1 MSAITFSQ
9 RGFVI
14 RCRARDLPSLLAS
27 LREKYGEAVIF
38 WGKNILKQ

>member
-1 MSAITFSQ
+1 MSAITFSL

-14 RCRARDLPSLLAS
+14 RCRARDLPAMLAR
-27 LREKYGEAVIF
+27 LRVEYGDAPIL

>member
-14 RCRARDLPSLLAS
+14 RCRARDLPAMLAR
-27 LREKYGEAVIF
+27 LRGQYGEAPIY
-38 WGKNILKQ
+38 WGRNTKKH

>member
-1 MSAITFSQ
+1 MSAITFTP
-9 RGFVI
+9 RGFVL

-27 LREKYGEAVIF
+27 LREKYGEAPML

>member
-1 MSAITFSQ
+1 MFFITQ

-27 LREKYGEAVIF
+27 LREKYGEAPIY
-38 WGKNILKQ
+38 WGKGVIKQ

>member
-14 RCRARDLPSLLAS
+14 RCRARDLPAQAGQHGGQ
-27 LREKYGEAVIF
+27 YGEAPIL